1 MKSLRRKD
9 KPESTPSIEQQRAEI
24 LASMGAQLWAV
35 RLEQG
40 LSLEEMVALTRIP
53 RRLLQAIEQANL
65 AELPEPVYTQGLI
78 RQFADALGLN
88 GAEFSSTFPIGM
100 NRVSLKPS
108 WKTNGVDQLR
118 PVHLYML
125 YIFVIFCSVSG
136 LSGLLNTAT
145 SQVSYSQSNPK
156 AQRQRLAQPQ
166 VARNNQTQQ
175 RQALSESFSST
186 HASQQVQIGV
196 TLKEKSWIRVVA
208 DGKVQYEGELPQGT
222 QRTWIA
228 QGELIVKAG
237 NAGGVLVSVNKQQA
251 KQLGE
256 PGKVKQVTIAA
267 NTAY

>member
-1 MKSLRRKD
+1 MKWVRRKD
-9 KPESTPSIEQQRAEI
+9 KLESTPSIEQQRAEI
-24 LASMGAQLWAV
+24 LADMGAQLWTV

-40 LSLEEMVALTRIP
+40 LSLDEMALLTKISP
-53 RRLLQAIEQANL
+53 RLLQAIEQANL

-88 GAEFSSTFPIGM
+88 GADFSSTFPIGM
-100 NRVSLKPS
+100 NRVSLKPG
-108 WKTNGVDQLR
+108 WKARTVSQLR
-118 PVHLYML
+118 PVHLYVL

-136 LSGLLNTAT
+136 LSELLNTAT
-145 SQVSYSQSNPK
+145 SQATYRQNNPK
-156 AQRQRLAQPQ
+156 EQRQRLAQPQ
-166 VARNNQTQQ
+166 ITQNNQTQQ
-175 RQALSESFSST
+175 RQVLSESFSST
-186 HASQQVQIGV
+186 NASQQVQIGV

-228 QGELIVKAG
+228 QGELTVKAG

-267 NTAY
+267 NTGS